1 LATGDIILDIS
12 SLRVHG
18 DTLYLVGGSA
28 VAKIVFIGI
37 DENATGTK
45 LALIDSDPY
54 TMQLYLYPAGAVI
67 GSRIG
72 APDGT
77 NSNSAMIPLYISS
90 DVGLRLYTSPDSDQM
105 VNVTY
110 VEMSS

>member
-1 LATGDIILDIS
+1 MAVGDLTLDIS

-54 TMQLYLYPAGAVI
+54 TMQLYLYPAGGVI

-72 APDGT
+72 APDGS

-90 DVGLRLYTSPDSDQM
+90 DVGLRLYTSPEDDQM
-105 VNVTY
+105 VCVTY